1 MIKYNT
7 MIIFFRE
14 IKNMFEIFEGRETIT
29 VTKKTGEECLTI
41 KTIKHPDGREERIE
55 SNECPQ
61 MKQFSSTLK
70 QYNGDSLIDKWL
82 RF

>member
-1 MIKYNT
+1 MRPISR
-7 MIIFFRE
+7 FFF
-14 IKNMFEIFEGRETIT
+14 KNLNYYLFFLGRETVT

-41 KTIKHPDGREERIE
+41 KTMKHPDGREERIE